1 MEENKQQPQ
10 TTQPQTTQVAQAP
23 KVGLAAV
30 KHQLSQPA
38 VIESFQKLLGK
49 NANGFIS
56 ALTTIVGSNDKFKD
70 VDARSVILAAGQSAA
85 MNLPI
90 NPSLGMAAVIPYGK
104 VAQMQIMRDGWL
116 DLCLRSGLIAT
127 ITNEVVYEGEL
138 VKADRFRG
146 EYEFDSSKRVSDKVI
161 GFMAYARTTTGYEK
175 TVYMTRE
182 EVMAHGQRYSK
193 TFNFGSSLWKTNPE
207 SMGLKGLYIKTP
219 IKTYNRGWITMGDV
233 RVGDVVYDG
242 EGRLTNVI
250 AVSERKHRPCY
261 KINFYNGESAVC
273 DDEHNWVVRC
283 TAHKEYYKKSIKEMF
298 EMKANGKSISIE
310 TTQQGG
316 LVNHDLPIDP
326 YCLGYWIGN
335 GSKGHAVVTCNSL
348 DSDYVEAKY
357 RAAGFDVNR
366 DKNSENSDTL
376 RISRLDKTGREG
388 GFKKQLERAGLLG
401 NKFVPS
407 EYEFAS
413 YEQRMELIR
422 GLLDSDGT
430 CLLRKGGSVRAVFSQ
445 EASKL
450 DIVKSLYRLLCSVGE
465 QPSYPRKYR
474 GYGFGK
480 YIESY
485 AIRFT
490 PRTNVFG
497 VPRKAEKLRERFLC
511 NSWGIKSIESIP
523 PKETVCIAV
532 DSPSHTY
539 LCTESQIKTHNTV
552 LKTLI
557 KKYLPK
563 STEMQKA
570 IESDNMVFT
579 NGEIGDATPTYQEPA
594 QEQKVEEVVVEE
606 AQAEEVKE

>member
-10 TTQPQTTQVAQAP
+10 STQPQTTQVAQAP

-182 EVMAHGQRYSK
+182 EVMAHGLRYSK
-193 TFNFGSSLWKTNPE
+193 TFNFNNSLWTTNFE
-207 SMGLKGLYIKTP
+207 AMSLK
-219 IKTYNRGWITMGDV
+219 
-233 RVGDVVYDG
+233 
-242 EGRLTNVI
+242 
-250 AVSERKHRPCY
+250 
-261 KINFYNGESAVC
+261 
-273 DDEHNWVVRC
+273 
-283 TAHKEYYKKSIKEMF
+283 
-298 EMKANGKSISIE
+298 
-310 TTQQGG
+310 
-316 LVNHDLPIDP
+316 
-326 YCLGYWIGN
+326 
-335 GSKGHAVVTCNSL
+335 
-348 DSDYVEAKY
+348 
-357 RAAGFDVNR
+357 
-366 DKNSENSDTL
+366 
-376 RISRLDKTGREG
+376 
-388 GFKKQLERAGLLG
+388 
-401 NKFVPS
+401 
-407 EYEFAS
+407 
-413 YEQRMELIR
+413 
-422 GLLDSDGT
+422 
-430 CLLRKGGSVRAVFSQ
+430 
-445 EASKL
+445 
-450 DIVKSLYRLLCSVGE
+450 
-465 QPSYPRKYR
+465 
-474 GYGFGK
+474 
-480 YIESY
+480 
-485 AIRFT
+485 
-490 PRTNVFG
+490 
-497 VPRKAEKLRERFLC
+497 
-511 NSWGIKSIESIP
+511 
-523 PKETVCIAV
+523 
-532 DSPSHTY
+532 
-539 LCTESQIKTHNTV
+539 TV

-579 NGEIGDATPTYQEPA
+579 NGEIGDATPTYQEPV